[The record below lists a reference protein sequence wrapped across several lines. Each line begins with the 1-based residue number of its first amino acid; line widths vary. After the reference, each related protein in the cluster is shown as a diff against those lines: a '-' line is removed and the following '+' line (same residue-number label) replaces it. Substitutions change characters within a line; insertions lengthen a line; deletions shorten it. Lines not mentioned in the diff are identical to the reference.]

1 MIKAIKEKIRKIF
14 RPRNCL
20 VCPVCGSDVSMEEG
34 CRVLSLNVDGTVGAY
49 AVHRECELKI
59 KEANPELKLKN
70 LAGNDKTI
78 NFAVNMAT

>member
-20 VCPVCGSDVSMEEG
+20 VCPVCGEKAEG
-34 CRVLSLNVDGTVGAY
+34 SFRVLSLNVDGTVGAY

-59 KEANPELKLKN
+59 KEANPELKLKKVRA
-70 LAGNDKTI
+70 LY
-78 NFAVNMAT
+78 